1 MPFDWLVGF
10 PPFQDSL
17 IQLDVNGRSEL
28 WDWRHVCWQLPD
40 STQAPRL
47 CHTVL
52 TDSIS
57 LLDWTIAKHFHGD
70 HVIIRGGQDCAL
82 MQDGPIR
89 TLDPLW
95 PVAQEQESVH
105 THTHTHS
112 HTQTIPLMKTVQF
125 FSVPVVCVCE
135 WVCYCCCLYCMMII
149 FVSGFGCF

>member
-10 PPFQDSL
+10 PPFEDSL
-17 IQLDVNGRSEL
+17 IQLDVNDQSEL

-70 HVIIRGGQDCAL
+70 HVISRGGQDCAL

-89 TLDPLW
+89 TLDPRR
-95 PVAQEQESVH
+95 PVAQEQESVYTNTH
-105 THTHTHS
+105 THTHTHTNNS
-112 HTQTIPLMKTVQF
+112 TDENCAIFLCS
-125 FSVPVVCVCE
+125 SVLLLLSVMYDVRLFL
-135 WVCYCCCLYCMMII
+135 CLDLDA
-149 FVSGFGCF
+149 FR